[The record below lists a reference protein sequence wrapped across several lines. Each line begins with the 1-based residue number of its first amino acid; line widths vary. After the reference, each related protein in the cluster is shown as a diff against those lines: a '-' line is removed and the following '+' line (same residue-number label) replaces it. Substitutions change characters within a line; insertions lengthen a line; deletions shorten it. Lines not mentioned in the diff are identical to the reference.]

1 MLFNSYIFIFVFLPA
16 TLAAYYVLRAR
27 IGHRS
32 ALGALIVASLIYY
45 GWWNPIYLP
54 LLLGS
59 LLFNFLIGQR
69 LYGGG
74 KPRLLAFGIIVNLM
88 VLAIFKYTDFL
99 LGTAADISGVN
110 YTALHILLPLG
121 ISFITF
127 QKIAFLVDVHRGLTD
142 PRDPL
147 VYTLFVTFFPQ
158 LIAGPIVHHRDI
170 SRQFADAARK
180 DDIADNLSIGLSLFT
195 VGLSKK
201 VLLADNLAL
210 LATPVFVAAER
221 GETLTLGLS
230 WLGAM
235 AYTFQ
240 IYFDFSGYSDMALG
254 LARMFGYHLPINF
267 NAPYRSTSIVE
278 LWRRWHLTLAH
289 FLRDYLYIPLG
300 GNRKGELRHYI
311 NLMATMTIGG
321 LWHGAAWT
329 FVAWGAMHGI
339 YLTINQLWRRRFG
352 PPKPETLALN
362 IVKWTITFACIVPG
376 LVLFRAANFETAMR
390 VMGAMAGFGIWDWNI
405 GGEALAWL
413 AGSLLIIWFV
423 PDTARIFAPVLD
435 PESLKRANIT
445 APPRYG
451 LKPVWRPTLTYA
463 VVGGLLLLIA
473 LVNLSKTSAFIYYQ
487 F

>member
-1 MLFNSYIFIFVFLPA
+1 MLFNSQIFIFVFLPA
-16 TLAAYYVLRAR
+16 TLLAYYLLRAR
-27 IGHRS
+27 VGHRW
-32 ALGALIVASLIYY
+32 ALASLIVASLIYY

-59 LLFNFLIGQR
+59 LLFNFIVGQR

-74 KPRLLAFGIIVNLM
+74 RPRLLAFGVIVNLT

-99 LGTAADISGVN
+99 LGTAAEIAGTDYV
-110 YTALHILLPLG
+110 ALNILLPLG

-170 SRQFADAARK
+170 SKQFADDARK
-180 DDIADNLSIGLSLFT
+180 DDVTNNLAIGLSLFS
-195 VGLSKK
+195 VGLAKK
-201 VLLADNLAL
+201 VLLADNLAIF
-210 LATPVFVAAER
+210 ATPVFVAAER
-221 GETLTLGLS
+221 GEMLSLGLG
-230 WLGAM
+230 WLGAL
-235 AYTFQ
+235 AFTFQ

-267 NAPYRSTSIVE
+267 NAPYRSISIVE

-300 GNRKGELRHYI
+300 GNRKGELRHYV

-339 YLTINQLWRRRFG
+339 YLTVNQLWRRRFG
-352 PPKPETLALN
+352 PPKEETLALN
-362 IVKWTITFACIVPG
+362 VLKWTITFLCVVPG

-390 VMGAMAGFGIWDWNI
+390 VMGAMVGLETWDWR
-405 GGEALAWL
+405 L
-413 AGSLLIIWFV
+413 GSEPVLWVVGSFLIIWFV

-435 PESLKRANIT
+435 PESLKRAHIT
-445 APPRYG
+445 APPRFG
-451 LKPVWRPTLTYA
+451 LKPVWRPTTTYA
-463 VVGGLLLLIA
+463 VLAGALLLLA